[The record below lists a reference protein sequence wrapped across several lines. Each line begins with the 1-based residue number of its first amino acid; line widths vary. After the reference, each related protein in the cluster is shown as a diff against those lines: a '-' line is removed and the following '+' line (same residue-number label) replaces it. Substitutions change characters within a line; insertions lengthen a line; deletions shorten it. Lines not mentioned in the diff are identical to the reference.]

1 MPKTHYEVLQDQAP
15 NCESRW
21 KEFEVYEIPKEPL
34 DDVFTAAELDDIAT
48 AANMVMYTHVYPFL
62 TVDGPALIRW
72 LKTRISGAI
81 QRAFAAGGFR
91 FVYRFHRRLHPQRQR
106 RHLHRGPRRSRRRI
120 PVGGHRR
127 PHPEADHRR
136 RLTHSTHPPTYI
148 RKENPPCPEDP
159 AESPP
164 QSTASPTT
172 R

>member
-34 DDVFTAAELDDIAT
+34 DDVFTAVELDDIAT
-48 AANMVMYTHVYPFL
+48 AANMVMHAHVYPFL

-91 FVYRFHRRLHPQRQR
+91 FVYRFGSIVVYTHSASGDIFIAARVDRAGESQSVVID
-106 RHLHRGPRRSRRRI
+106 GRI
-120 PVGGHRR
+120 PK
-127 PHPEADHRR
+127 PITDAD
-136 RLTHSTHPPTYI
+136 
-148 RKENPPCPEDP
+148 
-159 AESPP
+159 
-164 QSTASPTT
+164 
-172 R
+172 